1 MILAADVAT
10 IIGTVATVVGLVAA
24 GGGALAFLRVNMARG
39 TLELYRQDNDALRG
53 RVDTLEEEL
62 VVERAKGTE
71 SAGRLVALER
81 ERDVLR
87 DLATGH
93 SAVDALGEIVL
104 RNHRELLERL
114 DSLDR
119 GSS

>member
-10 IIGTVATVVGLVAA
+10 IVGAVATVLGLAALA
-24 GGGALAFLRVNMARG
+24 GGVLAFVRVNIARG
-39 TLELYRQDNDALRG
+39 TLELYRQDNEALRG
-53 RVDTLEEEL
+53 RVDTLEDEL
-62 VVERAKGTE
+62 ITERAKGTE
-71 SAGRLVALER
+71 SAGRIVALER

-104 RNHRELLERL
+104 RNHREVLEHLERIG
-114 DSLDR
+114 R
-119 GSS
+119 